1 MVINS
6 FLEAFSI
13 GMLIPLFSI
22 VFENSTSNQFSDII
36 FKLFNFFNIEPTIYS
51 LIFIIGII
59 FVFKYS
65 FTILFT
71 KIQTQ
76 FILNLKA
83 NLSSRLFKDYLYRSF
98 EFHTSTSSA
107 TLVRNIDKEIG
118 VYLNN
123 FISPI
128 LSFFLAAFTISF
140 ILVLLLLVNLKS
152 TLVLILIFG
161 LIYLCII
168 KLFSKKLELIGSLRQ
183 HHDRFSLKY
192 IYEAI
197 RTIIE
202 VKLLELENF
211 YKDKYFYHVNKIA
224 NISTSKSIIGVLPKI
239 IFEISLIVI
248 ILYLLHYYVSKNLPI
263 EDLFSQLIIYA
274 TAAFRIMPS
283 LNLITS
289 SNQKIKYALPAADL
303 LKKAFNSID
312 KKKYIKADYTN
323 KDIQFKNKIDLKNI
337 SFNYKK
343 EKDIFSKIN
352 IEINKFETIGFKGKN
367 GSGKSTLVKLIC
379 GLLKPTD
386 GNFYVDNITI
396 DTQSSNWKKLIG
408 YVPQEINLIEG
419 TIKENICLGF
429 QNQDIDERGL
439 EEIIQNVQLKNFI
452 DKFPK
457 GINTSINEM
466 GTDISGGE
474 KQKIGI
480 ARALFRNPEIL
491 ILDESTSSLDKESE
505 MKIISILNTNFN
517 DKTKIIVSH
526 RIDAFKFCDKI
537 FEMDSL

>member
-1 MVINS
+1 M
-6 FLEAFSI
+6 
-13 GMLIPLFSI
+13 
-22 VFENSTSNQFSDII
+22 
-36 FKLFNFFNIEPTIYS
+36 
-51 LIFIIGII
+51 
-59 FVFKYS
+59 
-65 FTILFT
+65 
-71 KIQTQ
+71 
-76 FILNLKA
+76 
-83 NLSSRLFKDYLYRSF
+83 
-98 EFHTSTSSA
+98 
-107 TLVRNIDKEIG
+107 
-118 VYLNN
+118 
-123 FISPI
+123 
-128 LSFFLAAFTISF
+128 
-140 ILVLLLLVNLKS
+140 
-152 TLVLILIFG
+152 
-161 LIYLCII
+161 
-168 KLFSKKLELIGSLRQ
+168 
-183 HHDRFSLKY
+183 
-192 IYEAI
+192 
-197 RTIIE
+197 
-202 VKLLELENF
+202 
-211 YKDKYFYHVNKIA
+211 
-224 NISTSKSIIGVLPKI
+224 
-239 IFEISLIVI
+239 
-248 ILYLLHYYVSKNLPI
+248 
-263 EDLFSQLIIYA
+263 
-274 TAAFRIMPS
+274 
-283 LNLITS
+283 
-289 SNQKIKYALPAADL
+289 PAADL

-343 EKDIFSKIN
+343 DKDIFSKIN
-352 IEINKFETIGFKGKN
+352 IEINKYETIGFKGKN

-526 RIDAFKFCDKI
+526 RTDAFKFCDKI